1 MKLPAISYAKISA
14 PLIYLFLFP
23 IGAIGYYSLEL
34 AFRGRSHWS
43 MAICGGL
50 CICLIYVANRKFSRL
65 PLLLRALIGS
75 AIITAVEF
83 VAGCILNLW
92 LGWGIWSYAALPFNF
107 LGQIAPAFS
116 ALWFLLC
123 IPVCLCFSLAQK
135 HFPRLVAKRKKA
147 E

>member
-1 MKLPAISYAKISA
+1 MKIRLSPPTKAFS
-14 PLIYLFLFP
+14 PLLLLFLFP
-23 IGAIGYYSLEL
+23 VGAIGYYSLEL

-50 CICLIYVANRKFSRL
+50 CICLIYAANRKASSL
-65 PLLLRALIGS
+65 PLLIRALIGS

-92 LGWGIWSYAALPFNF
+92 LGWGIWSYAALPFNL